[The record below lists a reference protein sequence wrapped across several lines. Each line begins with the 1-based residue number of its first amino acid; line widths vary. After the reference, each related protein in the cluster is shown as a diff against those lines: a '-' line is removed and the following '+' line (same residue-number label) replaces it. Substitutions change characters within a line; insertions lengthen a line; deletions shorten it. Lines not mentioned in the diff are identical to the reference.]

1 VPFQIIRNDIT
12 RVKADVIVNTAN
24 PKPVIGDGTDSAIYR
39 AAGEEA
45 LLAERVKI
53 GDIAPGQAAA
63 TPAFNLPAKYIIH
76 TVGPVWIDGNHNE
89 RETLRD
95 CYDHS
100 LSLAAELKAES
111 IAFPLISTGVYRFP
125 KDEALDIATD
135 AIGKFLLTHEMN
147 VTLVVF
153 NREAFVL
160 SRELIGEIDQ
170 YIDEHGVALAE
181 EREYGGMS
189 ESLRRRMN
197 DASIRLDMDT
207 ISAPERMED
216 ILPCEEDLFSAREEQ
231 RPAAKEISQVVSL
244 DDMIQNTGKSFQQKL
259 FDLIDEKEMDD
270 VTVYKGAYV
279 SRKVFSSI
287 RCKKDYKPKKQTAI
301 ALGLALHLN
310 MSEMEDLLA
319 RAGFAFSPSSK
330 SDLIIQ
336 FCIHKGI
343 YDLMEVDKILFKY
356 KQPTLSSDE

>member
-1 VPFQIIRNDIT
+1 MPFQIIRNDIT

-24 PKPVIGDGTDSAIYR
+24 PKPVIGGGTDSAIYR

-89 RETLRD
+89 RETLRN

-111 IAFPLISTGVYRFP
+111 IAFPLISTGVYGFP

-181 EREYGGMS
+181 EREYGGIS
-189 ESLRRRMN
+189 ESVRRRMN
-197 DASIRLDMDT
+197 DARIRLDMDT
-207 ISAPERMED
+207 ISAPG
-216 ILPCEEDLFSAREEQ
+216 CVEDLFSVREKQ
-231 RPAAKEISQVVSL
+231 PPAMKEVSPEVSL

-259 FDLIDEKEMDD
+259 FDLIDEKGMDD

-287 RCKKDYKPKKQTAI
+287 RCKEDYRPKKQTAI
-301 ALGLALHLN
+301 ALGLALRLN

-356 KQPTLSSDE
+356 QQPTLSSEE